1 MKQATVIRNESAY
14 EKGRNS
20 AILANAR
27 KTFRSRYSDHE
38 IIEATIAWGR
48 IIDDDRNDR
57 PTYSENFFGSL
68 AKAYDTYGKLTEKQ
82 VEAVRRVI
90 ADRAAKKAEWASK
103 EAALNA
109 QRTWL
114 GEVGEKIVVELTLK
128 KCIEIER
135 PSYGYYDNNVSF
147 LLILEDADRN
157 VVIYRGTSNAMTYIE
172 GETVK
177 VKATVKECGTRNGV
191 KQTVIE
197 RPRRA

>member
-1 MKQATVIRNESAY
+1 MKEVTVIRNESAY
-14 EKGRNS
+14 EKGRNN

-27 KTFRSRYSDHE
+27 KTFRAKYEDHE

-48 IIDDDRNDR
+48 LIDDDRNDR

-82 VEAVRRVI
+82 VEAIRKVI

-103 EAALNA
+103 DAALNA
-109 QRTWL
+109 QRIWL

-135 PSYGYYDNNVSF
+135 PSCGYYDNNVSF

-157 VVIYRGTSNAMTYIE
+157 VVIYRGTSNAIRQKR
-172 GETVK
+172 G
-177 VKATVKECGTRNGV
+177 R
-191 KQTVIE
+191 I
-197 RPRRA
+197 RSF